1 MGALFR
7 PLPGA
12 AAPDPL
18 RGVRR
23 DDRGDP
29 GRDDALPG
37 NRAAARVPRP
47 GADPRPAGRCA
58 QRGLGPA
65 VPRGD
70 SALAGPSSRWLLRQ
84 PHGFEGLRLVVV
96 VVDPRDLAVSES
108 GDDGVLALDANAT
121 SAPSGPHNDERND
134 LIARVNEALKLHR
147 VALEGRAPVRQPL
160 GVPGEAVIGAR
171 IRDVVV
177 VDLNLTVDDIPK
189 RPTGPVEMVMESA
202 GDFDVLLRH
211 RPRSIPQG
219 SGVGVNV
226 WLRQAH
232 GFEGFRSCGEGAPP
246 YALPAPQPIDV
257 PELLRHLHPAA

>member
-1 MGALFR
+1 ME
-7 PLPGA
+7 P
-12 AAPDPL
+12 
-18 RGVRR
+18 RR
-23 DDRGDP
+23 
-29 GRDDALPG
+29 
-37 NRAAARVPRP
+37 
-47 GADPRPAGRCA
+47 RPAGARSLGAPAPCSPATSPA
-58 QRGLGPA
+58 QYPA
-65 VPRGD
+65 GSGVCV
-70 SALAGPSSRWLLRQ
+70 SVLLRQ

-147 VALEGRAPVRQPL
+147 VALEGLAPVRQPL

-171 IRDVVV
+171 ILDVVV

-226 WLRQAH
+226 WLRQ
-232 GFEGFRSCGEGAPP
+232 P
-246 YALPAPQPIDV
+246 L
-257 PELLRHLHPAA
+257 